1 MHCTEFGK
9 TIRLLRKNA
18 GFQQKDVAE
27 QVNIH
32 ESYLGRIERG
42 TAIPSVEIAVD
53 LANYFNISF
62 QQYSSYFENANIL
75 LQNEILQS
83 LSNLTQQEKK
93 FIYKSLLEF
102 I

>member
-1 MHCTEFGK
+1 M
-9 TIRLLRKNA
+9 LRKNA

-32 ESYLGRIERG
+32 ESYLGQIERG
-42 TAIPSVEIAVD
+42 TAIPSVEVAVD

-62 QQYSSYFENANIL
+62 QQYPISSENTNVL
-75 LQNEILQS
+75 LQNEILQTIS
-83 LSNLTQQEKK
+83 ELTPEEKK